1 MLCFSKI
8 GKSSGNYEVG
18 YWKVVSGVGEPVGN
32 NPNGAHEIARSDK
45 RLMAEFA
52 KWRRNELMEGRKHA
66 L

>member
-1 MLCFSKI
+1 MKRF
-8 GKSSGNYEVG
+8 
-18 YWKVVSGVGEPVGN
+18 SGVGEPVGN